1 MEHAC
6 IATDHKTVLYVATW
20 SYMEPHIA
28 TYSYMYIHTAR
39 CICMELDVYTWS
51 YVYIQMHNLAAGYK
65 LQDSYPCPYIHV
77 SALCML
83 YYARCTMSK
92 IINIRYN

>member
-1 MEHAC
+1 MYMHGARR
-6 IATDHKTVLYVATW
+6 I
-20 SYMEPHIA
+20 YMELL
-28 TYSYMYIHTAR
+28 S
-39 CICMELDVYTWS
+39 
-51 YVYIQMHNLAAGYK
+51 IQMHNLATEYK